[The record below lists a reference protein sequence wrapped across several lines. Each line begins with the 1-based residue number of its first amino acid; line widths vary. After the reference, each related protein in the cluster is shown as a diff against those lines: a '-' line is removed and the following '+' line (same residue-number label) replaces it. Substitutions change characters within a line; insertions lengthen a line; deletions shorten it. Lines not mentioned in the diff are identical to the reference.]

1 MRFELNKEFV
11 DQLQVAIQER
21 SDESIKTM
29 VSELHPADVAE
40 IFSELEPD
48 DAHYL
53 FELLPSELTAEAII
67 ELEEDDR
74 EELLKNLPG
83 QEIAHTVIEHM
94 DSDDAADVILE
105 LPEEKQGEVL
115 SSISDIEQAGD
126 IVDLLNYDPDT
137 AGGLMATEL
146 INVNENLTVRACVEE
161 IRKQASDVDEF
172 FYVYVIDDQELLKGV
187 LPLKKLLLASDNQK
201 IKSIIEDIT
210 SVKTDDD
217 AEDVANIMRKYDMVS
232 IPVVDSIGRLKG
244 RITIDDVVDVIKDE
258 ADEDYQLMSGITGD
272 VDSSDSVFKL
282 TKARIPW
289 LLIGLAGGILAS
301 LVIGGFD
308 CQLIQ
313 HPELA
318 FFITMI
324 AAMGGNVAI
333 QSSSIIVQGLAN
345 NSLGFDSAGRKL
357 LKEILGA
364 LLNGLIVAVLAIVY
378 NIVVGHSFA
387 LTLTV
392 SMSLVTVV
400 MFAAIVGTALPL
412 LFEKMHIDPAVATG
426 PFITTINDIM
436 GMVFYFCIARC
447 CYALFV

>member
-21 SDESIKTM
+21 SDESIKAM

-53 FELLPSELTAEAII
+53 FDLLPPELTADAII

-74 EELLKNLPG
+74 EELLKDLPG
-83 QEIAHTVIEHM
+83 QEIAHVVIEHM
-94 DSDDAADVILE
+94 DSDDAADVISE
-105 LPEEKQGEVL
+105 LPEEKQDEVL
-115 SSISDIEQAGD
+115 SNISDIEQAGD

-137 AGGLMATEL
+137 AGGLMATEM
-146 INVNENLTVRACVEE
+146 ISVNENLTVRNCVEE
-161 IRKQASDVDEF
+161 IRKQAPDVGEF
-172 FYVYVIDDQELLKGV
+172 FYVYVVDDQEVLKGM
-187 LPLKKLLLASDNQK
+187 LPLNKLLLANDNQK
-201 IKSIIEDIT
+201 IKSIIEDII

-217 AEDVANIMRKYDMVS
+217 CEDVANIMRKYDMVS

-244 RITIDDVVDVIKDE
+244 RITIDDVVDVIKEE
-258 ADEDYQLMSGITGD
+258 AEEDYQLMSGITGD

-308 CQLIQ
+308 CQLVQ

-357 LKEILGA
+357 LKEIMGA
-364 LLNGLIVAVLAIVY
+364 LLNGLIVASLAVIY
-378 NIVVGHSFA
+378 NVVVGHSFA

-392 SMSLVTVV
+392 SISLVTVV
-400 MFAAIVGTALPL
+400 LFAAIVGTALPL
-412 LFEKMHIDPAVATG
+412 LFEKIHIDPAVATG

-447 CYALFV
+447 CYSLFL